1 MLKVQSAK
9 LYSVSQV
16 AEMLNICTKT
26 VYRMIRRSELSA
38 VSISK
43 GERKSYRISGSS
55 LRNWYN
61 METRA
66 TNADTE
72 YVKIDPRWML

>member
-1 MLKVQSAK
+1 MKVDTAK

-26 VYRMIRRSELSA
+26 VYRMIRSAELVA
-38 VSISK
+38 VSVSK
-43 GERKSYRISGSS
+43 GNRKSYRISGSS
-55 LRNWYN
+55 LLYWYQIQ
-61 METRA
+61 TRA
-66 TNADTE
+66 INADTE

>member
-16 AEMLNICTKT
+16 ADMLNVCTKT
-26 VYRMIRRSELSA
+26 IRRMISRGDIAA
-38 VSISK
+38 VSLTNGK
-43 GERKSYRISGSS
+43 KKSYRISGSS

-61 METRA
+61 NKTRTVGSDA
-66 TNADTE
+66 E
-72 YVKIDPRWML
+72 YVVLDPRWM